1 MKKLLY
7 YFIFTI
13 TIHIKLLS
21 LNNNIELYNL
31 IKKSTNII
39 ELIVVNKKSLVSK
52 NNLIETDIYID
63 IINNYKGYFNENKIK
78 IFGGCIDNQI
88 LHLNKIPTFEK
99 GEHVILFITNDNDS
113 IFNIITNGVSGKYTL
128 GTNFIDD
135 RELIRYIESF
145 GGKKYKSIHNIK
157 CELGC
162 SHPIIKNNNKT
173 RKKIIN
179 KRLPIII
186 NPINNNKNLI
196 GKDILA
202 IDEWNKHGNFFKII
216 SNKQEWGLNN
226 GICDIVEFMT
236 DDDIKN
242 LFGIKWG
249 NTLAFTV
256 NNILDD
262 EIKDSDIFI
271 NPNVSWCLSRKNIP
285 FSPNIFGIEL
295 TIAHEL
301 GHVLGLKDDFN
312 NFSIMNYAP
321 RIYDDDY
328 SLTYSDINKIKNLY
342 YYDSLFKNQL
352 GIYMYNFEYDSRKYN
367 NSSVFYDNLENKIN
381 INNFSLYSTN
391 NGFNILNVK
400 WNISKEYR
408 STYENINL
416 GSSSFFI
423 ENEETLSDKLTLNND
438 VPNGEYFLYG
448 EIYNSNIYDSKSNNF
463 SWLRKKIII
472 ERDINNYKEDIEIN
486 NIGANEKHINN
497 DGGGC
502 ILK

>member
-13 TIHIKLLS
+13 TIPIKLLS
-21 LNNNIELYNL
+21 LNNNNIELYNL

-39 ELIVVNKKSLVSK
+39 ELIVVNKESLVYK

-113 IFNIITNGVSGKYTL
+113 RFNIITNGVSGKYVL
-128 GTNFIDD
+128 GVNFIED
-135 RELIRYIESF
+135 RELIEYIKSF
-145 GGKKYKSIHNIK
+145 GGGKKYKSIHSIK
-157 CELGC
+157 CEMGC
-162 SHPIIKNNNKT
+162 SHPIIHNIKKRKINKF
-173 RKKIIN
+173 IN
-179 KRLPIII
+179 KRLPVII
-186 NPINNNKNLI
+186 NPINNNNLI

-202 IDEWNKHGNFFKII
+202 IDEWNKHGDFFKLIHK
-216 SNKQEWGLNN
+216 KQEWGLNN
-226 GICDIVEFMT
+226 GICDIVDFMS
-236 DDDIKN
+236 DEDIKK
-242 LFGIKWG
+242 LFGINWG

-256 NNILDD
+256 NNILDG
-262 EIKDSDIFI
+262 EIKDSDIFV
-271 NPNVSWCLSRKNIP
+271 NPNISWCLNKKNIP
-285 FSPNIFGIEL
+285 FSHGLFGIEL

-301 GHVLGLKDDFN
+301 GHVLGLKDDFH
-312 NFSIMNYAP
+312 NFSIMNYSP

-352 GIYMYNFEYDSRKYN
+352 GIYMYNFEYDSFKYN
-367 NSSVFYDNLENKIN
+367 NSIVFYDKLHNELN

-391 NGFNILNVK
+391 KGFNILNVK

-416 GSSSFFI
+416 GSSSFSI
-423 ENEETLSDKLTLNND
+423 ENEETLSDRIALND
-438 VPNGEYFLYG
+438 DIPNGEYFLYG
-448 EIYNSNIYDSKSNNF
+448 EIYNSNRYDSKTNNL

-472 ERDINNYKEDIEIN
+472 ERSTD
-486 NIGANEKHINN
+486 N
-497 DGGGC
+497 DVD
-502 ILK
+502 